1 MAPPANAAYGVG
13 KDTKGAIMALTPELI
28 HQTYAAIAPAT
39 MRTPTVHAARLSLH
53 LGIDLYLK
61 LENLQHTNA
70 FKARGALAKLL
81 TLSEQER
88 SAGVIACSAGNH
100 AQGLAYHANRLGIP
114 AVIVMPE
121 GTPFNKIK
129 RTKDFGAEVV
139 LHGRGF
145 DESVQF
151 TLDLAASRGLTF
163 VHPFDD
169 PVVAA
174 GQGTVA
180 LEMLEQ
186 EPDLDVIVVPI
197 GGGGLIA
204 GMAVAAKSVKPDV
217 QIIGAQAANFDAVK
231 AQFDQLDTHFGG
243 ATLAEGIAVKEP
255 SAANLAVINRFVD
268 RVETA
273 NEAEIEAAVFDLL
286 SHEKIVAE
294 GAPGA
299 GLAVIEKLAS
309 ELKGKKVGLV
319 VCGGNIDSRL
329 LSTLILRGLVR
340 DGRITRLTFEIDD
353 TPGQLSDI
361 SRIIGEGGA
370 NVIEV
375 IHQRMMQSV
384 SLKQAELEIVI
395 EARDRQHVTEV
406 LTELR
411 DAGFKVRADSEIA

>member
-1 MAPPANAAYGVG
+1 
-13 KDTKGAIMALTPELI
+13 MALNPALI
-28 HQTYAAIAPAT
+28 ATTYEAIKPAT

-53 LGIDLYLK
+53 LNIDLYLK

-81 TLSEQER
+81 TLTDAER
-88 SAGVIACSAGNH
+88 KAGVIACSAGNH
-100 AQGLAYHANRLGIP
+100 AQGVAYHANRLGIP

-121 GTPFNKIK
+121 GTPFNKVK

-139 LHGRGF
+139 LHGTGF
-145 DESVQF
+145 DDGVQF
-151 TLDLAASRGLTF
+151 THEMAAEKGMTF

-169 PVVAA
+169 PIVAA

-217 QIIGAQAANFDAVK
+217 QVIGAQAANFDAVK
-231 AQFDQLDTHFGG
+231 ADFDDLGTNFGG
-243 ATLAEGIAVKEP
+243 STLAEGIAVKSP
-255 SAANLAVINRFVD
+255 AVANLAVIKSHVD

-273 NEAEIEAAVFDLL
+273 TEPEIEAAVFDLL
-286 SHEKIVAE
+286 SYEKIVAE
-294 GAPGA
+294 GAAGA
-299 GLAVIEKLAS
+299 GLAVIEKHAADFQ
-309 ELKGKKVGLV
+309 GKKVGLV

-361 SRIIGEGGA
+361 SRIIGEAGA

-395 EARDRQHVTEV
+395 EARDQQHVAETV
-406 LTELR
+406 GQLR
-411 DAGFKVRADSEIA
+411 DAGFKVRADSDLG